1 MRHRPHL
8 LVDGLWDADDLEVA
22 ADTSH
27 HLSKV
32 LRLDKGTSVTYTN
45 GQGAIG
51 EGTWTGSHIERGV
64 EEAVDRINP
73 VVTLAV
79 APPKPRDRQRFI
91 VEKSQELGVKDLVWL
106 VTEHGEGRPAADA
119 KVSAWARGALEQSRG
134 AWLMEIRSGV
144 HVADLADVVLLDAEA
159 PLNLSLL
166 DPGPDVTLAVGPE
179 GGFSPRE
186 IDSATTSASIP
197 TNVLRTDTAAIV
209 AVATVL
215 TS

>member
-1 MRHRPHL
+1 MRHQPHL
-8 LVDGLWDADDLEVA
+8 LVDGPWDADDLEVA

-32 LRLDKGTSVTYTN
+32 LRLDKATSVTYTN

-51 EGTWTGSHIERGV
+51 EGTWTGSHIERGI
-64 EEAVDRINP
+64 EEAVDRIDP

-79 APPKPRDRQRFI
+79 APPKPKDRQRFI
-91 VEKSQELGVKDLVWL
+91 VEKSQELGVKKLVWL
-106 VTEHGEGRPAADA
+106 LTEHGEGRPAADA

-134 AWLMEIRSGV
+134 AWRMEIRSGV
-144 HVADLADVVLLDAEA
+144 HVADLAGVVLLDAEA
-159 PLNLSLL
+159 PLSLSLL

-186 IDSATTSASIP
+186 IDSATSRASIP